1 MKKAYFIT
9 GTDTGV
15 GKTLVTGALLH
26 AFARQGRRVVGMKPV
41 AAGCAA
47 ASQGLSCED
56 VEQLRAQSNV
66 AAPLNLVNPYAM
78 APPLAPHIA
87 AEQSGVEI
95 DLDTIVTSC
104 AALREMADVVLVEG
118 VGGFM
123 VPLNAAQDTADL
135 AVMLDLPVI
144 LVVGMRLGC
153 INHAL
158 LTAQAIRLK
167 GLRLAAWVA
176 NRIDPAM
183 MAFDENLH
191 TLEARL
197 GAPLLGV
204 VPCLANAA
212 PSSAAEFMDLSTL
225 NSAED

>member
-41 AAGCAA
+41 AAGCATT
-47 ASQGLSCED
+47 SQGLSCED

-78 APPLAPHIA
+78 APPIAPHIA

-104 AALREMADVVLVEG
+104 EALREMADVVLVEG

-167 GLRLAAWVA
+167 GLRLAAWIA

-212 PSSAAEFMDLSTL
+212 PSPAAEFMDLSVL
-225 NSAED
+225 ISAED

>member
-1 MKKAYFIT
+1 MKKAYFVT

-15 GKTLVTGALLH
+15 GKTLVTGALLY
-26 AFARQGRRVVGMKPV
+26 AFARQGNRVVGMKPV
-41 AAGCAA
+41 AAGCEAA
-47 ASQGLSCED
+47 PHGLSCED

-66 AAPLNLVNPYAM
+66 AAPPDLVNPYAL
-78 APPLAPHIA
+78 APPIAPHIA
-87 AEQSGVEI
+87 AEREGVEI
-95 DLDTIVTSC
+95 DLDVIASSC
-104 AALREMADVVLVEG
+104 AALRELADVVLVEG

-123 VPLNAAQDTADL
+123 VPLDAARDTADL
-135 AVMLDLPVI
+135 AARLGLPVI

-183 MAFDENLH
+183 DAFDETLH
-191 TLEARL
+191 ALEARL
-197 GAPLLGV
+197 AAPLLGV
-204 VPCLANAA
+204 VPCLAKAD
-212 PSSAAEFMDLSTL
+212 PSSIAEFMDLNTL
-225 NSAED
+225 DSAVD

>member
-1 MKKAYFIT
+1 
-9 GTDTGV
+9 
-15 GKTLVTGALLH
+15 
-26 AFARQGRRVVGMKPV
+26 
-41 AAGCAA
+41 
-47 ASQGLSCED
+47 
-56 VEQLRAQSNV
+56 
-66 AAPLNLVNPYAM
+66 
-78 APPLAPHIA
+78 A
-87 AEQSGVEI
+87 AEQSGVKI
-95 DLDTIVTSC
+95 DLDTIASSC
-104 AALREMADVVLVEG
+104 EALRELADVVLVEG

-158 LTAQAIRLK
+158 LAAQAIRLK

-183 MAFDENLH
+183 LAFDENLH
-191 TLEARL
+191 ALEARL

-204 VPCLANAA
+204 VPCLVSAS
-212 PSSAAEFMDLSTL
+212 PSSAAEFMDLSVL
-225 NSAED
+225 NPAED